1 MTFLIFASWLKTSR
15 LLGEIGKEK
24 YDIMNDENA
33 QKVFIYVYI
42 HIHTYI
48 VSKKQKLKR
57 GSSTSFQQ
65 FLRLASE
72 MICS

>member
-1 MTFLIFASWLKTSR
+1 MVGLQPFNVLVFNHCSLYQRSSYFRVSEVTFLIFASWLKTSR

-42 HIHTYI
+42 HT
-48 VSKKQKLKR
+48 
-57 GSSTSFQQ
+57 
-65 FLRLASE
+65 
-72 MICS
+72 